1 MKIESSLNDS
11 RNNLIV
17 GFMKVAVENR
27 MLITPIKR
35 DMDEQFAQINKR
47 TDRLEEAIEMSNKK

>member
-11 RNNLIV
+11 RNNFIV

>member
-1 MKIESSLNDS
+1 LNDP
-11 RNNLIV
+11 RNKLTV
-17 GFMKVAVENR
+17 GFMKLAVEKR

-47 TDRLEEAIEMSNKK
+47 TDQLDGAIEMSNKK